1 MSAGQ
6 KADQDPL
13 DHLTLTHDHLPRL
26 GGEEVHER
34 TLFPDAFREG
44 ADVDVQKS
52 LLGLCG
58 RRTVG
63 LCPGARNTRDSLA
76 FRRLPAIPCTPACF
90 TPGAAVDDPPPRGG
104 LLSPAVTKGRSLS

>member
-1 MSAGQ
+1 EQ
-6 KADQDPL
+6 ADQDPL

-34 TLFPDAFREG
+34 ALVPDPLG
-44 ADVDVQKS
+44 QGTDVDVQKF

-63 LCPGARNTRDSLA
+63 SRPGARNTRDSLP
-76 FRRLPAIPCTPACF
+76 FRAAAAAGCTF
-90 TPGAAVDDPPPRGG
+90 LV
-104 LLSPAVTKGRSLS
+104 SLSVRPLTTHAPKVVCSPLL